1 MSIVVEEIER
11 VAPQAATFPELVLI
25 TDEAGRFNVNAV
37 HHHFGLDAAK
47 KVSAWAKMKCTQQLI
62 EMAQVARAP
71 SSPSVFEV
79 IGPKHKPTTFANEL
93 LILNYAAWH
102 SDACYG
108 AVQAALKAHREAV
121 ERDDEGASQTE
132 EGAIKEVCGPI
143 AFVPEDVCSPTLEIH
158 SASTRNEIAQA
169 EQNDAPASV
178 FDNDASVTPA
188 TASGPT
194 LRLNPEIGRMLQAQK
209 KTDAPVFDFV
219 RKMFDVQDEE
229 ETSACMAV
237 EWLDGA
243 PFISTFMLAAHV
255 GMPHLFV
262 RQFIDVYRSNFEA
275 LGDLSQVQAQDA
287 ESGYRL
293 NESQAL
299 LLVSYLPAGVA
310 SKGTMDLRVS
320 VIKAFDAH
328 RAQATAVDPGALVR
342 HLRAAAEW
350 IEGASER
357 EASFKATISM
367 LQDQASAAHAKMEQ
381 LQSERDQA
389 IEKARKW
396 IAIERAQYQ
405 DDPEIAGLSLSQAA
419 KTLGWKPLAFMDWLE
434 DNKWAFRRQPS
445 MPLEP
450 YQERIDQ
457 GFMKV
462 KMKTFEDK
470 TGEQI
475 TQPSARLTLKGLDF
489 LKTVL

>member
-1 MSIVVEEIER
+1 MSILVEEVEQA
-11 VAPQAATFPELVLI
+11 APQAATFPDLVLI

-37 HHHFGLDAAK
+37 HHHFGLDASK

-71 SSPSVFEV
+71 LSPSVFEV

-108 AVQAALKAHREAV
+108 AVQSALKAYRETAEREA
-121 ERDDEGASQTE
+121 EDARQTE
-132 EGAIKEVCGPI
+132 GGAIDGGCGPI
-143 AFVPEDVCSPTLEIH
+143 AFVPEDVCSPTPEIH
-158 SASTRNEIAQA
+158 LESMRNETAQA
-169 EQNDAPASV
+169 ETNPTPSSALDDDAPI
-178 FDNDASVTPA
+178 TPA
-188 TASGPT
+188 TAPAPM

-219 RKMFDVQDEE
+219 RKMFDVQAEDEA
-229 ETSACMAV
+229 SAGMAV
-237 EWLDGA
+237 EWLEGA
-243 PFISTFMLAAHV
+243 PFISTFVLAAHV

-342 HLRAAAEW
+342 HLRAAADW
-350 IEGASER
+350 VEGAAER

-367 LQDQASAAHAKMEQ
+367 LQDQVQAAHAKAEQ

-389 IEKARKW
+389 LEKASNW

-419 KTLGWKPLAFMDWLE
+419 KTLGWKPMAFMDWLE
-434 DNKWAFRRQPS
+434 DNKWAFRRSPS

-450 YQERIDQ
+450 HQERIDQ
-457 GFMKV
+457 GFMTV
-462 KMKTFEDK
+462 KMTTFEDK
-470 TGEQI
+470 AGDQI

>member
-37 HHHFGLDAAK
+37 HHHFGLDTAK

-108 AVQAALKAHREAV
+108 AVQAALKAYRETA
-121 ERDDEGASQTE
+121 ERKAEDAPQTE
-132 EGAIKEVCGPI
+132 DGAIPAVCGPI
-143 AFVPEDVCSPTLEIH
+143 AFVPDDVCSPTPEIH
-158 SASTRNEIAQA
+158 PASTRDETAQA
-169 EQNDAPASV
+169 EQSDAQAPASEAV
-178 FDNDASVTPA
+178 IAPT
-188 TASGPT
+188 PT

-219 RKMFDVQDEE
+219 RKMFDVQAAE
-229 ETSACMAV
+229 ETSAGLAV
-237 EWLDGA
+237 ERVDGA
-243 PFISTFMLAAHV
+243 PFISTFVLAAHV

-275 LGDLSQVQAQDA
+275 LGGLSQVQAQDA

-342 HLRAAAEW
+342 HLRAAADW
-350 IEGASER
+350 VEGAAER

-367 LQDQASAAHAKMEQ
+367 LQDQVQAAHAKAEQ
-381 LQSERDQA
+381 LQSERDLA
-389 IEKARKW
+389 LEKASNW
-396 IAIERAQYQ
+396 IAIERAHYQ

-419 KTLGWKPLAFMDWLE
+419 KTLGWKPMAFMDWLE

-462 KMKTFEDK
+462 KMTTFEDK

>member
-1 MSIVVEEIER
+1 MSIVVEEN
-11 VAPQAATFPELVLI
+11 AHGAAQTATFSELVLV

-62 EMAQVARAP
+62 EMAQVAKPP

-79 IGPKHKPTTFANEL
+79 IGPKHKPTTFVSEL

-108 AVQAALKAHREAV
+108 AVQAALKAHREVVGRIFEDTPQA
-121 ERDDEGASQTE
+121 EDGAEQET
-132 EGAIKEVCGPI
+132 CGPI
-143 AFVPEDVCSPTLEIH
+143 AFVPEDVCSPLPDLDPP
-158 SASTRNEIAQA
+158 STPNEAVPD
-169 EQNDAPASV
+169 EPASM
-178 FDNDASVTPA
+178 SIA
-188 TASGPT
+188 TADEGRVIAPTPT
-194 LRLNPEIGRMLQAQK
+194 LRLNPQIGRMLQAQK
-209 KTDAPVFDFV
+209 KADEPVFEFV
-219 RKMFDVQDEE
+219 RKMFDAQACEDA
-229 ETSACMAV
+229 SAGMEVVMV
-237 EWLDGA
+237 EGA
-243 PFISTFMLAAHV
+243 PFISTFVLAAHV
-255 GMPHLFV
+255 EMPHLFV

-275 LGDLSQVQAQDA
+275 LGDLSQVQPQEA

-299 LLVSYLPAGVA
+299 LLVSYLPAGMA

-328 RAQATAVDPGALVR
+328 RAQALTVDPGALVR
-342 HLRAAAEW
+342 YLRAAADW
-350 IEGASER
+350 IEGAAER

-367 LQDQASAAHAKMEQ
+367 LQDQVHAAHAKAEQ

-389 IEKARKW
+389 LEKASNW
-396 IAIERAQYQ
+396 IAVERAQYQ
-405 DDPEIAGLSLSQAA
+405 DDPQVAGLSLSQAA
-419 KTLGWKPLAFMDWLE
+419 KTLGWKPMAFMDWLE
-434 DNKWAFRRQPS
+434 DNKWAFRRSVS

-450 YQERIDQ
+450 HQERIDQ
-457 GFMKV
+457 GFMTV
-462 KMKTFEDK
+462 KMTTFEGK
-470 TGEQI
+470 SGEQI

-489 LKTVL
+489 LKTML

>member
-11 VAPQAATFPELVLI
+11 VAPQAATFPDLVLI

-71 SSPSVFEV
+71 LSPSVFEV

-108 AVQAALKAHREAV
+108 AVQAALKAHRETA
-121 ERDDEGASQTE
+121 ERKVVDAPQTE
-132 EGAIKEVCGPI
+132 DGAIPAVCGPI
-143 AFVPEDVCSPTLEIH
+143 AFVPEDVCSPTPQLH
-158 SASTRNEIAQA
+158 PASTLDEAASTELDVTPSSVPASEVAI
-169 EQNDAPASV
+169 APAL
-178 FDNDASVTPA
+178 TPM
-188 TASGPT
+188 PT

-219 RKMFDVQDEE
+219 RKMFDVQAEDEA
-229 ETSACMAV
+229 SAGMAV
-237 EWLDGA
+237 EWLEGA

-275 LGDLSQVQAQDA
+275 LGDLSQVQAQDT

-310 SKGTMDLRVS
+310 SKGAMDLRVS

-342 HLRAAAEW
+342 YLRAAADWVES
-350 IEGASER
+350 AAER

-367 LQDQASAAHAKMEQ
+367 LQDQVQAAHAKAEQ

-389 IEKARKW
+389 LEKASNW
-396 IAIERAQYQ
+396 IAVERAQYQ
-405 DDPEIAGLSLSQAA
+405 DEPEVAGLSLSQAA
-419 KTLGWKPLAFMDWLE
+419 KTLGWKPMAFMDWLE
-434 DNKWAFRRQPS
+434 DNKWAFRRSPS

-450 YQERIDQ
+450 HQARIDQ
-457 GFMKV
+457 GFMTV
-462 KMKTFEDK
+462 KMTTFEDK
-470 TGEQI
+470 TGEQV